1 MDIKLIILWKENC
14 LIHHMSEN
22 VDLMD
27 IQQLVT
33 TCQLDVLRA
42 LVVRSP
48 VGVLRN
54 GNPIFAT
61 DTKTKNFSVEF
72 VECKRNYF
80 IPTSIKTKRAQY
92 I

>member
-1 MDIKLIILWKENC
+1 MDIKLIILRKENC
-14 LIHHMSEN
+14 PIRHMSEN
-22 VDLMD
+22 VHLTD

-54 GNPIFAT
+54 GNPIFAM
-61 DTKTKNFSVEF
+61 DMKTKNFSVEF
-72 VECKRNYF
+72 VDCKRSYF
-80 IPTSIKTKRAQY
+80 MPTSI
-92 I
+92 